1 MQQLEKRRDAYG
13 SRTLTGEKRILLHR
27 AELYRLGGETPSA
40 VDCYGLDGK
49 GKQET
54 RRKNAGG
61 YAKGLH
67 DSQGSGVRTQPRHG
81 IQRLYAVL
89 AENDAHSRNGNYL
102 LVLLLQ
108 CGKAH
113 HSLL

>member
-27 AELYRLGGETPSA
+27 AELHGLGGQTPSA
-40 VDCYGLDGK
+40 VDRHRAARQGQ
-49 GKQET
+49 QET
-54 RRKNAGG
+54 RRKNAGRN
-61 YAKGLH
+61 AKRLH
-67 DSQGSGVRTQPRHG
+67 DSQGSGVRTQPGYG

-89 AENDAHSRNGNYL
+89 AENDAHSRNGNYV